1 MVFLIEDKEYLRDS
15 LEKYISQ
22 DSVLWPD
29 DKKKPTTVKINY
41 VGYYRHLVDGKD
53 VSVYI
58 LPKNFAEVEPFKGKE
73 GPVVIDSNT
82 KVDEDKLKKLKELPL
97 WMLGSLCRYR
107 SRIATK
113 VIDSEEDV
121 VLHNGV
127 DEETRLAEIDCI
139 MSLIAYYHKHEHLV
153 FSVYHECHHG
163 MNKIN
168 WRKTIN
174 STLPFINSNGDA
186 IYVNPINRRKMINSD
201 EDLMVLFFST
211 LQYITRKYGI
221 ETPTSPFYN
230 TIDEIDF
237 DRMVDDDMIL
247 SVLDDIR
254 DNYYRDEMVE
264 LWQLLRAFY
273 EKKGALEKD
282 EEMPEEYLLAKDYDR
297 VFEDMMDY
305 LLTDDDL
312 QWMKKQRDNKRI
324 DHIFRGRSLFWDKDV
339 FYVADSK
346 YYAESLDKKFDEVS
360 MYKQFTYVLNSLQVL
375 MDVKNGEI
383 KGPEAKSVEKL
394 ADNYLDPLTGGF
406 DVTPNF
412 FVRGKINAD
421 YDYDEWDFKKVNDV
435 KVSKQT
441 FFPDRLFDRNTLY
454 TLSYELN
461 LLALLKLYATQEDA
475 EQQEKKR
482 KIADDVREK
491 VREKVHDKLC
501 KDFAFYELTPT
512 PYYTGNE
519 KAALRNCFYDVQ
531 GKMIKRGKKLILA
544 VFRDKDN
551 KCLAEVDKFFT
562 RQDYA
567 FE

>member
-1 MVFLIEDKEYLRDS
+1 MVFLIEDKEYSCES
-15 LEKYISQ
+15 LEKYISP

-29 DKKKPTTVKINY
+29 DKKRSNTVKINY

-58 LPKNFAEVEPFKGKE
+58 LPKNFAEVDPFKGKIDPSKGTTE
-73 GPVVIDSNT
+73 PVVIDSNT

-107 SRIATK
+107 KRIATK
-113 VIDSEEDV
+113 IIDPVEDV
-121 VLHNGV
+121 VLHQGV
-127 DEETRLAEIDCI
+127 DDENFLAEIDSI
-139 MSLIAYYHKHEHLV
+139 MSLKAYYHKHEHLV

-168 WRKTIN
+168 WRKTIS
-174 STLPFINSNGDA
+174 STLPFVNSNGDA
-186 IYVNPINRRKMINSD
+186 VYVNPINRRKMIHSD

-230 TIDEIDF
+230 TIDEIEF
-237 DRMVDDDMIL
+237 DRMVEDDMIL
-247 SVLDDIR
+247 SLLDDIR

-264 LWQLLRAFY
+264 LWQLLRAYY

-282 EEMPEEYLLAKDYDR
+282 EEKKEEYLLAKDYDR

-312 QWMKKQRDNKRI
+312 KWMKKQRDNKRI

-346 YYAESLDKKFDEVS
+346 YYAESLHESRDKVS
-360 MYKQFTYVLNSLQVL
+360 MYKQFTYVLNGLQVL

-383 KGPEAKSVEKL
+383 KGTEAESVKEL

-421 YDYDEWDFKKVNDV
+421 YDYNKLDFAKVEDV

-461 LLALLKLYATQEDA
+461 LLALLKLYATQNDA
-475 EQQEKKR
+475 DQQSEKQN
-482 KIADDVREK
+482 IADDVRQQLHEK
-491 VREKVHDKLC
+491 LRG
-501 KDFAFYELTPT
+501 DFNFYELTQ
-512 PYYTGNE
+512 TGDE

-531 GKMIKRGKKLILA
+531 GKVIKRGDKLILA
-544 VFRDKDN
+544 IKKYDKGLN
-551 KCLAEVDKFFT
+551 SEVKQYFT
-562 RQDYA
+562 MN
-567 FE
+567 ELKK